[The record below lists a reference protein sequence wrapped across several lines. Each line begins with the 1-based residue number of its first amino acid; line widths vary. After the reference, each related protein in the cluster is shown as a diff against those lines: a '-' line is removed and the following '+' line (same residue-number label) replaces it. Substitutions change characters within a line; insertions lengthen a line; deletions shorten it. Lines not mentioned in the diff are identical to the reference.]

1 MRLEHLLSGDGR
13 LSLSFDK
20 QERSQKRRCE
30 SSQSQVKQ
38 DETKR
43 KRQVKKDTNLAKVTL
58 YRADVALQTV
68 SMGREFEAVKF
79 FTFNFSLFTSSF
91 PGELASLLAQLVRA
105 PH

>member
-30 SSQSQVKQ
+30 SGQVKK
-38 DETKR
+38 ENAKSSR
-43 KRQVKKDTNLAKVTL
+43 KRQQDDTNLAKVTL

-68 SMGREFEAVKF
+68 SMGREVEAL
-79 FTFNFSLFTSSF
+79 NFSL
-91 PGELASLLAQLVRA
+91 
-105 PH
+105 

>member
-30 SSQSQVKQ
+30 SRQSQVKQ
-38 DETKR
+38 DKTKR

-68 SMGREFEAVKF
+68 SMGREVEALSFSLLV
-79 FTFNFSLFTSSF
+79 FNFSLSF
-91 PGELASLLAQLVRA
+91 FLWELASLLAQLVRA